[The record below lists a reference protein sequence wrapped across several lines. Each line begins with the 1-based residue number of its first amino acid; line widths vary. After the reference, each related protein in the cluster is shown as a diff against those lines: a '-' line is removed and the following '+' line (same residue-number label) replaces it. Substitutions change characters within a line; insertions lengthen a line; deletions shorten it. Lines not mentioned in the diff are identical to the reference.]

1 VASSTRIV
9 LALLVAQGLIFT
21 PLLAAADGEKPMS
34 AKQTC
39 NRITRQID
47 HFEGNVLKMAEERGD
62 ETWQASTQQHVDLL
76 KARRANRCPKY
87 AEEEALLARAKA
99 QAERVQ
105 KLMVS
110 AAKGAAKY
118 FSGGWY

>member
-1 VASSTRIV
+1 MGSSVKIV
-9 LALLVAQGLIFT
+9 TALLVAQGLIVVPF
-21 PLLAAADGEKPMS
+21 LAAADGEKQLS
-34 AKQTC
+34 AKQNC
-39 NRITRQID
+39 NRITRQIA
-47 HFEGNVLKMAEERGD
+47 HFEGKVLKMAEERGD
-62 ETWQASTQQHVDLL
+62 EMWQASTQKHVDLL
-76 KARRANRCPKY
+76 KARRANQCPKY

-118 FSGGWY
+118 FSGGWF